1 MVIDSQKLAAFFE
14 VAQVKNF
21 SLAARNLFVT
31 QSALSQ
37 RVAKLEEELGVNL
50 FIRSG
55 KEFHL
60 STSGT
65 ELLRYAQIQRGMEEE
80 LLSKIGVTK
89 NRGFGVVR
97 IAGYSSVVRSAIIPA
112 LGDLSKSDF
121 KGQYEVLCKE
131 VRELPPLLF
140 SGAVDYIVTLEK
152 VPRSDVEELV
162 LGEEELV
169 EIRPLKIKTE
179 VYLDH
184 EVDDTTTLDFFTRQ
198 GRPDFKFERA
208 YVDDV
213 YGIIDGVKNG
223 LGNGIVSKHLVMGEK
238 KLSVIRPRKRVSYKV
253 YLYFMKRSYDTEL
266 HKRVV
271 EHLISRVRLSLNRS
285 P

>member
-1 MVIDSQKLAAFFE
+1 
-14 VAQVKNF
+14 
-21 SLAARNLFVT
+21 
-31 QSALSQ
+31 
-37 RVAKLEEELGVNL
+37 
-50 FIRSG
+50 
-55 KEFHL
+55 
-60 STSGT
+60 
-65 ELLRYAQIQRGMEEE
+65 MEEE

-184 EVDDTTTLDFFTRQ
+184 EVDDTTTLDFLP
-198 GRPDFKFERA
+198 GKA
-208 YVDDV
+208 AL
-213 YGIIDGVKNG
+213 I
-223 LGNGIVSKHLVMGEK
+223 LSSKGPMWMMSMVL
-238 KLSVIRPRKRVSYKV
+238 L
-253 YLYFMKRSYDTEL
+253 TEL
-266 HKRVV
+266 KMDSEMVLCR
-271 EHLISRVRLSLNRS
+271 NTW
-285 P
+285 